1 MLGVYD
7 LLGGLAVFKMIFVS
21 KVFFRGGG
29 GIFRIFTV
37 PTGNLEHP
45 YIKNLKPVTI
55 LVERAKLSKNIH
67 RVRDVNIMH
76 TVKYLQT

>member
-29 GIFRIFTV
+29 GFRIFTV

-55 LVERAKLSKNIH
+55 LVERAKCQKIY
-67 RVRDVNIMH
+67 
-76 TVKYLQT
+76 TE

>member
-29 GIFRIFTV
+29 FRIFTV

-55 LVERAKLSKNIH
+55 LVERAKCQKIY
-67 RVRDVNIMH
+67 
-76 TVKYLQT
+76 TE

>member
-21 KVFFRGGG
+21 KVFFRGG
-29 GIFRIFTV
+29 IFRIFTV

-45 YIKNLKPVTI
+45 YIKNLNPLRTHSGGKGKV
-55 LVERAKLSKNIH
+55 SKNIH
-67 RVRDVNIMH
+67 RVRDVNIMQ
-76 TVKYLQT
+76 TVQYLQT